1 VKASLHLLSLIV
13 AGAGLLTETAR
24 AQLVPIP
31 VDQLDSLGHRTSPAA
46 LGTPEEVL
54 VDVELAGVLGRDAIA
69 PRDSVYPRNAL
80 RERDIARAR
89 VWLDSLGPRSASGLH
104 LDAYGRL
111 AVEGGQVAL
120 AQREIA
126 ARIATPGLSV
136 ADQAYALYVGAS
148 AFTDG
153 EHPEWLPIAERYLA
167 RLTALGR
174 PVAGWQSRVRGGLA
188 LTYYQL
194 DRGLEAVA
202 QALKA
207 YALLSEVPFED
218 REPLATD
225 LRLYLATADVML
237 KMPDG
242 ASRLHAVDSL
252 LLSVAQP
259 SPERIALDSAVLWTG
274 QFIANSVRAHS
285 AFAAT
290 IGKPAPP
297 LTSNFWINGKD
308 TTGESRAL
316 APGVVHLIYFFQ
328 PEIESVLPTLFGL
341 QRVQARLGADVDVIG
356 VASLSGHWGM
366 TFVDP
371 PAEAER
377 WRQFFTRE
385 LVVPFPIGLW
395 VKDKVPTPWQGL
407 LPPRNPTFA
416 TYHLP
421 APIALLV
428 VDGQGRVRR
437 LFFMS
442 REDEDDIVRY
452 VSGLRTDRSR
462 ATTTPSGR

>member
-54 VDVELAGVLGRDAIA
+54 VDVELGGALGRWAIA
-69 PRDSVYPRNAL
+69 PRDSVYPRSAL
-80 RERDIARAR
+80 RDRDIARAR
-89 VWLDSLGPRSASGLH
+89 VWLDSLGPRSVSGLH
-104 LDAYGRL
+104 LDAYGQL

-120 AQREIA
+120 AQRQIA
-126 ARIATPGLSV
+126 ARLETPGLSV
-136 ADQAYALYVGAS
+136 GDQAYALYVGAT
-148 AFTDG
+148 AFTTRD
-153 EHPEWLPIAERYLA
+153 HPEWLPIAERYLA

-174 PVAGWQSRVRGGLA
+174 PVAGWQYRARSALA

-194 DRGLEAVA
+194 ERGPDAVT
-202 QALKA
+202 QALKT
-207 YALLSEVPFED
+207 YALLPALPFED
-218 REPLATD
+218 RLLAMD
-225 LRLYLATADVML
+225 PSLYLAMADAML

-242 ASRLHAVDSL
+242 VSRLHAVDSL
-252 LLSVAQP
+252 VLAAAQP

-274 QFIANSVRAHS
+274 QVIANTARANS

-297 LTSNFWINGKD
+297 LTSNFWINAKD
-308 TTGESRAL
+308 TTGESLAL

-341 QRVQARLGADVDVIG
+341 LRVQARLGAGVDVIG
-356 VASLSGHWGM
+356 IASLTGHWGM

-377 WRQFFTRE
+377 WRQYFTKE
-385 LVVPFPIGLW
+385 LDVPFPIGLW

-416 TYHLP
+416 AYHLP
-421 APIALLV
+421 IPITLLV

-437 LFFMS
+437 LFSLS

-452 VSGLRTDRSR
+452 VNGLRADGSR